1 MIAVP
6 TGNKENSTEQADALR
21 SRNEG
26 RLHVTPERFGNIG
39 VDHSHLRNY

>member
-1 MIAVP
+1 MISIP

-26 RLHVTPERFGNIG
+26 RLHVTPERFEESG
-39 VDHSHLRNY
+39 VN